1 MEAPLVS
8 VVIDNYNYG
17 RFLKQCIE
25 SVLAQ
30 DYPGRRME
38 IIVVDD
44 GSIDDSRTVAAMFS
58 NHVKLIAQRN
68 QGQAEAFNS
77 GIRAAA
83 GELVMFLD
91 ADDYWDSDK
100 VRLIADCFSDPAVGI
115 VQHALLDVDK
125 QGRALS
131 TVVPQ
136 WPPRYTL
143 DDFLAGGAALAAAS
157 GLSMRRSVL
166 AKVGPIP
173 KDAYYA
179 ADAYMIVQGLFHAQA
194 LNFPQAK
201 GYHRIHGANNWA
213 EGYSDPKKLRNAIE
227 LQKTLD
233 RYLEPKLKE
242 RGLNLSEQYL
252 VLDEMD
258 IKRREILLAMHE
270 GRRGQ
275 AWGLWRELFRK
286 HGRTRLGFF
295 RCATL
300 LLALIS
306 PALYIRIYDQYRARN
321 WLAKVRSR
329 VFPG

>member
-1 MEAPLVS
+1 MEPPLVS
-8 VVIDNYNYG
+8 VIIDNYNYG

-38 IIVVDD
+38 VIVVDD
-44 GSIDDSRTVAAMFS
+44 GSTDDSRTVATMFS
-58 NHVKLIAQRN
+58 NHAKLVAQRN
-68 QGQAEAFNS
+68 QGQAEAFNT
-77 GIRAAA
+77 GIRTAG

-100 VRLIADCFSDPAVGI
+100 VRLIAECFSDPAVGI
-115 VQHALLDVDK
+115 VQHALLDVDA
-125 QGRALS
+125 QGRALN
-131 TVVPQ
+131 TVLPQ
-136 WPPRYTL
+136 WPPRYQL
-143 DDFLAGGAALAAAS
+143 DDFLAGSAALAAAS

-173 KDAYYA
+173 REVYYA
-179 ADAYMIVQGLFHAQA
+179 ADAYMIVHGLFHADA

-213 EGYSDPKKLRNAIE
+213 EGYSNPKKLKTAIE
-227 LQKTLD
+227 LQETLD
-233 RYLEPKLKE
+233 QHLEPKLKE
-242 RGLNLSEQYL
+242 RGLTLSPQYM

-258 IKRREILLAMHE
+258 IKRKEILLAMHE
-270 GRRGQ
+270 GRRSD
-275 AWGLWRELFRK
+275 AFALWRELFQK

-300 LLALIS
+300 LVALIS
-306 PALYIRIYDQYRARN
+306 PALYIRLYDHYRARN
-321 WLAKVRSR
+321 WLAKLRSR
-329 VFPG
+329 VFPD